1 MRISQIYPLQLEI
14 DFSSCDEES
23 DLLKRA
29 DEIIQKYLRLYDRAF
44 RQAYTDND
52 RNSRQGQFIEKVCRK
67 ALDRL
72 IASADRML
80 SRLNLPLA
88 EFDELERMYQ
98 VYPTEYPEWKAAK
111 RKLDAFGYIQEE
123 FDEKQGGEHIGIIGY
138 HYWLFEDAIARIDI
152 PDGILEKYANK
163 YTNAI

>member
-1 MRISQIYPLQLEI
+1 MKISRIYPLQLEI
-14 DFSSCDEES
+14 EFPYCDEES
-23 DLLKRA
+23 DILKRA
-29 DEIIQKYLRLYDRAF
+29 DDIIQKYLRLYDRAF
-44 RQAYTDND
+44 RQAYIDND
-52 RNSRQGQFIEKVCRK
+52 RRSIQGLFIEKVCRK
-67 ALDRL
+67 ALDKL

-98 VYPTEYPEWKAAK
+98 VYPTECPEWKAAK

-123 FDEKQGGEHIGIIGY
+123 FDEKQGGEHFGIIGY

-152 PDGILEKYANK
+152 PDCILEKYASK
-163 YTNAI
+163 YANAN

>member
-1 MRISQIYPLQLEI
+1 MKISQIYPLQLEI
-14 DFSSCDEES
+14 EFPYYDEES

-52 RNSRQGQFIEKVCRK
+52 RRSIQGQFIEKVCRK
-67 ALDRL
+67 ALDKL
-72 IASADRML
+72 IASAERML
-80 SRLNLPLA
+80 FRLNIPLA

-98 VYPTEYPEWKAAK
+98 VYPTESTEWKDAK

-123 FDEKQGGEHIGIIGY
+123 FDEKQGCEHIGIIGY

-152 PDGILEKYANK
+152 PDGILEKYASK
-163 YTNAI
+163 YANAN

>member
-1 MRISQIYPLQLEI
+1 MKISKIYPLQLEI
-14 DFSSCDEES
+14 EFSYCDEES

-29 DEIIQKYLRLYDRAF
+29 EDIIQKYLRLYDKAF

-52 RNSRQGQFIEKVCRK
+52 RRSMQGQFIEKVCHK
-67 ALDRL
+67 GLCKL
-72 IASADRML
+72 ITAADRML

-88 EFDELERMYQ
+88 EFDELERIYQ

-123 FDEKQGGEHIGIIGY
+123 FDEKQDGEHIGIIGY

-163 YTNAI
+163 YANAN

>member
-1 MRISQIYPLQLEI
+1 MKISRIYPLQLEI
-14 DFSSCDEES
+14 EFFDEES

-29 DEIIQKYLRLYDRAF
+29 EDIIQKYLRLYDRAF

-52 RNSRQGQFIEKVCRK
+52 RNSRKGQFIEKVCRK
-67 ALDRL
+67 ALDKL

-111 RKLDAFGYIQEE
+111 RKLDAFGFIQEE

-152 PDGILEKYANK
+152 PDGILEKYASK
-163 YTNAI
+163 YSNAI

>member
-1 MRISQIYPLQLEI
+1 MKISKIYPLQLEI
-14 DFSSCDEES
+14 EFPYCDEES

-29 DEIIQKYLRLYDRAF
+29 EDIIQKYLRPYDRAF
-44 RQAYTDND
+44 RRAYIDND
-52 RNSRQGQFIEKVCRK
+52 RRSMQGLFIEKVCRK

-88 EFDELERMYQ
+88 EFDELERIYQ

-123 FDEKQGGEHIGIIGY
+123 FDEKQDGEHIGIIGY

-152 PDGILEKYANK
+152 PDGILEKYARK
-163 YTNAI
+163 YA

>member
-1 MRISQIYPLQLEI
+1 MKISKIYPLQLEI
-14 DFSSCDEES
+14 DFSCCDEES

-44 RQAYTDND
+44 RQAYIDND
-52 RNSRQGQFIEKVCRK
+52 RRSLQGQFIENVCHK
-67 ALDRL
+67 ALNKL
-72 IASADRML
+72 IAAAERML

-98 VYPTEYPEWKAAK
+98 VYPTEYPEWKDAK

-138 HYWLFEDAIARIDI
+138 HYWLFEDAIARIDV
-152 PDGILEKYANK
+152 PDGILEKYARK
-163 YTNAI
+163 YA

>member
-1 MRISQIYPLQLEI
+1 MKISRIYPLQLEI
-14 DFSSCDEES
+14 DFSCCDEER

-29 DEIIQKYLRLYDRAF
+29 DYIIQKYLRLYDKAF
-44 RQAYTDND
+44 RQAYIDND
-52 RNSRQGQFIEKVCRK
+52 RTSRQGQFIEKVCRK
-67 ALDRL
+67 ALDKL

-98 VYPTEYPEWKAAK
+98 VYPIEYPEWKAAK

-163 YTNAI
+163 YA

>member
-1 MRISQIYPLQLEI
+1 MKISQIYPLQLEI
-14 DFSSCDEES
+14 EFPYCYEEN

-44 RQAYTDND
+44 RQAYIDND
-52 RNSRQGQFIEKVCRK
+52 RRSLKGQFIEKVCRK
-67 ALDRL
+67 ALDKL

-80 SRLNLPLA
+80 LRLNLPLA

-98 VYPTEYPEWKAAK
+98 VYPTECPEWKAAK

-123 FDEKQGGEHIGIIGY
+123 FDEKQGVEHIGIIGY

-163 YTNAI
+163 YA